1 MGLCEGLEEKEQNQ
15 IRKPVLYLAKHSHLI
30 QDQTPSSGLPRQPF
44 KMCLCQLCLFGLGVL
59 TFKVGIV
66 TPVP

>member
-15 IRKPVLYLAKHSHLI
+15 IRKPVWYPAKHSHLL
-30 QDQTPSSGLPRQPF
+30 QGQPPSSGLPRQPF
-44 KMCLCQLCLFGLGVL
+44 RMFLCQLCLFGLGLL